1 MHLYET
7 AVSFADE
14 RGVIVDLIENESI
27 NAVTLIT
34 IKQGAVR
41 GNHYHEKTWQWNYV
55 VRGRMKL
62 VTQMPGEAL
71 NEKILEPGQLALTDP
86 YERHALVGVED
97 CEVLVFTK
105 GPRGGKEYE
114 SDTFRLEVPLV
125 AAGGAAR

>member
-7 AVSFADE
+7 AVSFSDE
-14 RGVIVDLIENESI
+14 RGVIVDLIENENI

-34 IKQGAVR
+34 IKRGAVR

-55 VRGRMKL
+55 LHGRMKL
-62 VTQMPGEAL
+62 VTQMPGAERI
-71 NEKILEPGQLALTDP
+71 EKILEAGQLALTDP

-114 SDTFRLEVPLV
+114 SDTFRLEIPLV
-125 AAGGAAR
+125 AAAGEVQ